1 MKNYRCCFCGR
12 SREKMGGGFVI
23 SKGTDEALCD
33 SCLTDIVI
41 FLHNEAE
48 KLKSLQSEKLK
59 PQLLQQ

>member
-41 FLHNEAE
+41 FFHNERKVAE
-48 KLKSLQSEKLK
+48 KLKSIQSEDIIKS
-59 PQLLQQ
+59 

>member
-1 MKNYRCCFCGR
+1 
-12 SREKMGGGFVI
+12 MGGGFVI